1 VGEKSAASM
10 AMLEMKSK
18 GPHKPH
24 LYAEQMH
31 RLVPSC
37 LTLRPAKE
45 YRSINNDDGV

>member
-31 RLVPSC
+31 RLVPSYSAA
-37 LTLRPAKE
+37 RQ
-45 YRSINNDDGV
+45 GVSKYQ